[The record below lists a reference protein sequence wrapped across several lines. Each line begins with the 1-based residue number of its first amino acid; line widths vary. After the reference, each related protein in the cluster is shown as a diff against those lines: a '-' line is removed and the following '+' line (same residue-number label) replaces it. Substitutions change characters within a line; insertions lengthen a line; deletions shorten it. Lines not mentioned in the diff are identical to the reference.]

1 MYERDY
7 VYTKRMDGVSVG
19 EVTTRVRQAL
29 AAAGFG
35 VLTENRRPS
44 DAQAEAGGRAQALTS
59 FSARAT
65 HRWRIGHCRPSRPSV
80 SFFPATS
87 TSSRAMTAR
96 CMSRRPSRRSCSVWS
111 GIRRSDRSRRRST
124 QSSGRFSRP
133 WWVETRRRRRY
144 STMATIRRPP
154 VLQHSMLVCAV
165 LAAGCP
171 NRDRN
176 TAVSCATPAH
186 NVPAATSATT
196 TAGDVS
202 SPGQQAQMHDPA
214 IRPST
219 VHCASRV
226 LTRPTCGRL
235 RTPPSTSPFSN
246 DQTGRLAETRRG
258 GGCPGFDRQGDDR
271 RHRGRLWLFLFP
283 TRACGAGG
291 KGDRAGREPR

>member
-1 MYERDY
+1 
-7 VYTKRMDGVSVG
+7 
-19 EVTTRVRQAL
+19 
-29 AAAGFG
+29 
-35 VLTENRRPS
+35 LTEI
-44 DAQAEAGGRAQALTS
+44 DVQATLKQKLGSSASPTS

-196 TAGDVS
+196 TAGTS
-202 SPGQQAQMHDPA
+202 ARLGSKRRCTIRP

-219 VHCASRV
+219 VHCA
-226 LTRPTCGRL
+226 
-235 RTPPSTSPFSN
+235 
-246 DQTGRLAETRRG
+246 
-258 GGCPGFDRQGDDR
+258 
-271 RHRGRLWLFLFP
+271 
-283 TRACGAGG
+283 AGS
-291 KGDRAGREPR
+291 